1 MTGKTRIL
9 FVCLGN
15 IIRSPLAE
23 HMFAHQAK
31 LAGVGDK
38 FEVESAGTS
47 SYHIGESPDTRM
59 RSVASEYGLVYE
71 GLARQF
77 SPIDFERFDLIIAM
91 DMSNKSDILNL
102 ASDPV
107 DEAKVYTLRAFDP
120 EGNSTDAV
128 PDPYYS
134 GVDGFHL
141 TYKIVERSC
150 QRLLAALESG
160 DLEV

>member
-1 MTGKTRIL
+1 MAGKTRVL

-23 HMFAHQAK
+23 HMFTTQAK
-31 LAGVGDK
+31 LAGLGDK
-38 FEVESAGTS
+38 YEVDSAGTS
-47 SYHIGESPDTRM
+47 DYHIGESPDSRM
-59 RSVASEYGLVYE
+59 RKVASENGLVYD

-77 SPIDFERFDLIIAM
+77 SPIDFELFDLIIAM

-107 DEAKVYTLRAFDP
+107 DEEKVYTLRSFDP
-120 EGNSTDAV
+120 EGNATDAV

-150 QRLLAALESG
+150 QKLLTALESG
-160 DLEV
+160 ELEV